1 MRRVNSSSAAFG
13 RLRID
18 SPGSTR
24 NQMSIRRQQQLRL
37 ASERHGGEDSGGFS
51 PMIGAGYS
59 TEQSPL
65 LAPKHHHRPLQP
77 IRSELE
83 LEPSPAIPPLAVWIV
98 PTLCCAL
105 AYALYNIFI
114 KKGSS
119 HINPVLGGV
128 ILQLVAA
135 VLGCCLLL
143 FLVVSLFCREAQSTF
158 VLPNFLSRICLIS
171 CFFLFRSWI
180 LSLDQRRR
188 SRSDYI

>member
-24 NQMSIRRQQQLRL
+24 NQMSVRRIQQLRL
-37 ASERHGGEDSGGFS
+37 ASERPGGVESGGFS

-65 LAPKHHHRPLQP
+65 LGAKHHQRPLHP
-77 IRSELE
+77 IQSDLE
-83 LEPSPAIPPLAVWIV
+83 LEPSAAIPPLAVWIV
-98 PTLCCAL
+98 PALCCAL

-135 VLGCCLLL
+135 ALGCGLLL
-143 FLVVSLFCREAQSTF
+143 FLVVSPLILVPAYHPHGCCYYRSP
-158 VLPNFLSRICLIS
+158 VVDICLTVWLL
-171 CFFLFRSWI
+171 CFLFFNHRSKTE
-180 LSLDQRRR
+180 DPK
-188 SRSDYI
+188 

>member
-24 NQMSIRRQQQLRL
+24 NQMSVRRIQQLRL
-37 ASERHGGEDSGGFS
+37 ASERPGGVESGGFS

-65 LAPKHHHRPLQP
+65 LGAKHHQRPLHP
-77 IRSELE
+77 IQSDLE
-83 LEPSPAIPPLAVWIV
+83 LEPSAAIPPLAVWIV
-98 PTLCCAL
+98 PALCCAL

-135 VLGCCLLL
+135 ALGCGLLL
-143 FLVVSLFCREAQSTF
+143 FLVVSPLMASCQRITSPRLLLLPVACRGHF
-158 VLPNFLSRICLIS
+158 VLPCG
-171 CFFLFRSWI
+171 CFAFFFFNHSF
-180 LSLDQRRR
+180 
-188 SRSDYI
+188 YNNYY

>member
-1 MRRVNSSSAAFG
+1 MGVGSSKGDSSTMRRVGSSSAAFG

-18 SPGSTR
+18 SPGAMTPGK
-24 NQMSIRRQQQLRL
+24 MSIHRRQQLRL
-37 ASERHGGEDSGGFS
+37 AAEQHNQQQQQSPGGSGGGYDF
-51 PMIGAGYS
+51 YS

-65 LAPKHHHRPLQP
+65 LSRPHLQTIP
-77 IRSELE
+77 SEMVLE
-83 LEPSPAIPPLAVWIV
+83 ASPPIPPLAVWIV
-98 PTLCCAL
+98 PALCCAL

-143 FLVVSLFCREAQSTF
+143 FLVVGSMFYSFCTNS
-158 VLPNFLSRICLIS
+158 P
-171 CFFLFRSWI
+171 
-180 LSLDQRRR
+180 
-188 SRSDYI
+188 Y